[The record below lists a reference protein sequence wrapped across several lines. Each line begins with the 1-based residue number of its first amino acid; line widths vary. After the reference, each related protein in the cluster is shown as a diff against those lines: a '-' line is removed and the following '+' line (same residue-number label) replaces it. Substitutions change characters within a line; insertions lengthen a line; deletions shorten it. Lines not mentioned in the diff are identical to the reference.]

1 MIPFNSCFHRPTIA
15 IMHMVV
21 SSEELNFKQFF
32 IVVCDGLQDCT
43 SVNPDYNFREGC
55 GVDE

>member
-1 MIPFNSCFHRPTIA
+1 
-15 IMHMVV
+15 MHMVV

-43 SVNPDYNFREGC
+43 SVNPDYNFRGGC